1 MTAGHLSKQVMGRTS
16 SRNARADGLRAGST
30 PASARNIPTEKE
42 NAMSKKQNRKKVI
55 FTVTMP
61 KTEIPFAQLS
71 TSLKKFGKMRADFE
85 SLALRV
91 EVIDFKK

>member
-1 MTAGHLSKQVMGRTS
+1 M
-16 SRNARADGLRAGST
+16 
-30 PASARNIPTEKE
+30 I
-42 NAMSKKQNRKKVI
+42 KKQNRKKVI
-55 FTVTMP
+55 FTLTMP

-71 TSLKKFGKMRADFE
+71 TSLKRFGKMRSDFE

>member
-1 MTAGHLSKQVMGRTS
+1 
-16 SRNARADGLRAGST
+16 
-30 PASARNIPTEKE
+30 
-42 NAMSKKQNRKKVI
+42 MSKKQSKKKVI

>member
-1 MTAGHLSKQVMGRTS
+1 
-16 SRNARADGLRAGST
+16 
-30 PASARNIPTEKE
+30 
-42 NAMSKKQNRKKVI
+42 MSKKQSKKVI
-55 FTVTMP
+55 FTLTMP

-71 TSLKKFGKMRADFE
+71 TSLKRFGKMRADFE

>member
-1 MTAGHLSKQVMGRTS
+1 MRPAGHSK
-16 SRNARADGLRAGST
+16 ARADGPRRSSTLRG
-30 PASARNIPTEKE
+30 ARNIPTDEE
-42 NAMSKKQNRKKVI
+42 NATSKKQNRKTVI
-55 FTVTMP
+55 FTLTMP

-71 TSLKKFGKMRADFE
+71 TSLKRFGKMRADFE